1 VQIRSRLAL
10 LGCAFAG
17 GVAARSARA
26 DAPPLAIM
34 ATVDADL
41 RIGPWLSACLSPKV
55 EALGRVSEGLLVG
68 ALANYGLFPSGNSI
82 SLGYDNSG
90 QVENGRSHV
99 FHAMGEL
106 RWIRH
111 PWDVRRQFWLA
122 GDAGLG
128 GAYTTGE
135 QLCAPNCPPPHS
147 SVVLGPALG
156 FQTGLDVHLVGPTW
170 FEFSGHL
177 TVDRFVGPDP
187 SAYWWIEWGVSVGL
201 RFGGPWE

>member
-1 VQIRSRLAL
+1 L
-10 LGCAFAG
+10 LGGALAG
-17 GVAARSARA
+17 AVAARPARA
-26 DAPPLAIM
+26 DAPPVAIV

-41 RIGPWLSACLSPKV
+41 RIGPWLSASLSPKV

-68 ALANYGLFPSGNSI
+68 ALATYGLFPSGNSI
-82 SLGYDNSG
+82 SLGPDSSG
-90 QVENGRSHV
+90 QEESGSSHF

-135 QLCAPNCPPPHS
+135 QSCEPICPPPHS
-147 SVVLGPALG
+147 SVVVGPALG
-156 FQTGLDVHLVGPTW
+156 FQTGLDVHVVGPTW

-177 TVDRFVGPDP
+177 TVDRFVGSDP
-187 SAYWWIEWGVSVGL
+187 SADWWIEWGVSLGL